1 MASEVPHIPATAGKL
16 PGCGVD
22 SRSCPMTVST
32 GLIALWT
39 RLANQLVMDWE
50 IWQVKSSRPQAAS
63 AGCAAGVTVRLSGT
77 SGSRR

>member
-32 GLIALWT
+32 GLMALST

-50 IWQVKSSRPQAAS
+50 TWQVKSRNPQEAR
-63 AGCAAGVTVRLSGT
+63 AGCAAGVTARPSGT
-77 SGSRR
+77 SRW

>member
-1 MASEVPHIPATAGKL
+1 
-16 PGCGVD
+16 
-22 SRSCPMTVST
+22 MTVST

-77 SGSRR
+77 SGS